1 MNPKHPDITVELA
14 GHDGNAFTVLG
25 RCCKAARDAGLS
37 EDEIVTFVAEATVG
51 DYDHLLQ
58 IAMRWF
64 DVR

>member
-1 MNPKHPDITVELA
+1 MTPKYPDIIVDLI

-25 RCCKAARDAGLS
+25 RCRKAAREAGLS
-37 EDEIVTFVAEATVG
+37 EDEITTFMTEATAS

-58 IAMRWF
+58 TVMRWF